1 MKRKIISLW
10 DEPGPSVPDNTEP
23 TTSPSEMSMAPSM
36 PPQEYIES
44 QKCTR
49 CDQVFDDLPSL
60 HDHIINYHAW
70 SPKKQKLRLERV
82 EPIVEPVDEEEY
94 AEPDVELEGEEQYAE
109 PDDEPDSEPLQLEP
123 DSEPLQLEPDSEPLQ
138 LESDSEPQHVEPE
151 EAVEAEEPEDAIEA
165 ENVESMPDLPFPLD
179 FDPDAE
185 GDLGD
190 DIEPFE
196 MGEMLECSLR
206 TETYNCPQCEKTYTT
221 KSGLYNHQATVHR
234 GKKHKC
240 DECDKEYNSKASL
253 LDHKNSKH
261 LGMLFKCDLCDK
273 SYKTKNVLKDH
284 KRNKHSGL
292 SFSCDNCGKTF
303 SSKEGYAYHMKVP
316 CKYKDHSERGEFVC
330 KICNKSC
337 PSKQALW
344 NHDRVVH
351 KGKRYDCKE
360 CGKEFSYSSVLK
372 NHIQSVHQGIS
383 HKCEICQKTFAQKS
397 GLTFHM
403 KKLHS

>member
-10 DEPGPSVPDNTEP
+10 DEPGPSVSENIEPTEP
-23 TTSPSEMSMAPSM
+23 SPSERPLAPSM
-36 PPQEYIES
+36 PPQEYIDS

-60 HDHIINYHAW
+60 HDHIINMHAW
-70 SPKKQKLRLERV
+70 SPKKRKLEV
-82 EPIVEPVDEEEY
+82 EPIVEPEVDEDDYEEPE
-94 AEPDVELEGEEQYAE
+94 AELEGEEQNTEPEVEHESKEHYA
-109 PDDEPDSEPLQLEP
+109 
-123 DSEPLQLEPDSEPLQ
+123 
-138 LESDSEPQHVEPE
+138 EPE

-179 FDPDAE
+179 FDPEAE
-185 GDLGD
+185 GELGD

-196 MGEMLECSLR
+196 MGEMLECSLQ

-240 DECDKEYNSKASL
+240 DQCDKEYNSKASL

-261 LGMLFKCDLCDK
+261 EGMEYKCDLCNK
-273 SYKTKNVLKDH
+273 KYKTKNVLKDH

-303 SSKEGYAYHMKVP
+303 TSKEGYAYHMKVP
-316 CKYKDHSERGEFVC
+316 CKFKDESSRGEFVC

-351 KGKRYDCKE
+351 KGKRYECKE

-383 HKCEICQKTFAQKS
+383 HQCEICQKTFAQKS